1 MVPIHAFGRLPRQE
15 RGIAVFSSSPN
26 HPPDPAP
33 APATDSTPERGSIL
47 RWRRFAIA
55 MLLVGALVIE
65 AVLAVPSV
73 TSEDPALVHASA
85 AWFAL
90 LAAGLAVQHGKTF
103 LAATR
108 FVIATSIVA
117 ITVLVASLDG
127 VNMVPLFYVWPLLGA
142 AYLLTRIE
150 LAAVM
155 VASAAG
161 YGIGLFLQDPAGGFP
176 WVDYLL
182 TLLAGL
188 AVLTTVRALSESL
201 GTTIDSLR
209 HSSATDPLTGLLNR
223 RGFQRR
229 FARHYDRAVVDDRPI
244 TALLIDIDHFK
255 RINDE
260 FGHPVGDRALTR
272 FTELLGASCRTS
284 DLVARVGGEEFAVV
298 MPGAT
303 IEQAIARAEQFC
315 AILRDDRAVDG
326 IQMTASVGVAA
337 RQGVEGWEA
346 MLEAAD
352 AAVYEAKRTGRDR
365 IVTAEPVAIG

>member
-1 MVPIHAFGRLPRQE
+1 MAV
-15 RGIAVFSSSPN
+15 AVFSRTQSDQAPV
-26 HPPDPAP
+26 PAG
-33 APATDSTPERGSIL
+33 AELTPERSSIL

-55 MLLVGALVIE
+55 MLLVGAGAIELTLVVPTVSTT
-65 AVLAVPSV
+65 APLFVHGAALWMVLLAGVLARQR
-73 TSEDPALVHASA
+73 
-85 AWFAL
+85 
-90 LAAGLAVQHGKTF
+90 GRTF

-108 FVIATSIVA
+108 GAIVTTILVITG
-117 ITVLVASLDG
+117 LVATLEG
-127 VNMVPLFYVWPLLGA
+127 VEMVPLFYVWPLLAA
-142 AYLLTRIE
+142 AYLLSRVE
-150 LAAVM
+150 LAASTSLVAIGY
-155 VASAAG
+155 ASALVIRDG
-161 YGIGLFLQDPAGGFP
+161 TGDFP

-182 TLLAGL
+182 VLIVGV
-188 AVLTTVRALSESL
+188 AVLTTVRTLAESL

-209 HSSATDPLTGLLNR
+209 HSSSTDPLTGLLNR

-229 FARHYDRAVVDDRPI
+229 LSRHYDRAVMEDRPI

-272 FTELLGASCRTS
+272 FTELLGASCRAS
-284 DLVARVGGEEFAVV
+284 DLIARVGGEEFAVV

-303 IEQAIARAEQFC
+303 LDQAIARAEQFC

-326 IQMTASVGVAA
+326 IRMTASVGVAGRA
-337 RQGVEGWEA
+337 GVDGGWEA

-365 IVTAEPVAIG
+365 IVTAEPATVA